1 MKDCEKTASPKPV
14 WKVCFVRVEAKRGTI
29 REFII
34 EVVLVDG
41 SDISISMI
49 NSQNRCRIYFK
60 IIEYAIS
67 ILTEEK
73 IY

>member
-1 MKDCEKTASPKPV
+1 MRRRHRRNQCGRSALLG
-14 WKVCFVRVEAKRGTI
+14 CLLRGDTI

-41 SDISISMI
+41 SDISISML
-49 NSQNRCRIYFK
+49 NSQDCCRFYFN
-60 IIEYAIS
+60 IIEYAMS
-67 ILTEEK
+67 ILTAEN

>member
-1 MKDCEKTASPKPV
+1 VRRRHRRNPCGKSASLG
-14 WKVCFVRVEAKRGTI
+14 CFLRGSTI

-41 SDISISMI
+41 SDISISML
-49 NSQNRCRIYFK
+49 NSQNRCRFYFK
-60 IIEYAIS
+60 IIDYAIS
-67 ILTEEK
+67 RRKAEN